1 MERHNTHTLSNSS
14 SLENLYQFDKKGNMI
29 IDSSS
34 TVAYINKKLNKI
46 TTPEL
51 FKEIKKLNEN
61 LAKEELTKEN
71 YYNNNLSYLKNKLN
85 AAKNKNKILDDKYK
99 KIIENKKKLNNK
111 YQIESMV
118 QSFTYIPSINKN
130 NINNINIKE
139 NGKINNK
146 KIKNEINFYTWAKTS
161 KKDKTKEKNG
171 ITEYKSKYS
180 SKYSSKKNS
189 SISPIN
195 NKTKETDILIKN
207 NNQIKNQN
215 FNAFDNITNSSLI
228 IKPKIESQ
236 YAVNNHLFYTKSRS
250 KNERIN
256 SNKIQESIDSNKKGV
271 KNQNRINNIKKGDN
285 TYHSLNKT
293 NNSKNRSYN
302 NIDSIN
308 KSINNTQ
315 QKNNIIKKENKK
327 DKIKIIKKLY
337 LNNNN
342 YDKKGNMTQRK

>member
-1 MERHNTHTLSNSS
+1 MEEHNTHILSNSS
-14 SLENLYQFDKKGNMI
+14 SLENPYKFDKNGNMI

-34 TVAYINKKLNKI
+34 KVTYINKKSNKI

-61 LAKEELTKEN
+61 LAKEELIQEN
-71 YYNNNLSYLKNKLN
+71 YYNNNLSYIKNKLN
-85 AAKNKNKILDDKYK
+85 ANKNKNKILDSKYK
-99 KIIENKKKLNNK
+99 KIIDDKKKLNNK
-111 YQIESMV
+111 FQIESMV
-118 QSFTYIPSINKN
+118 QSFTYFPSINKN
-130 NINNINIKE
+130 NINNIIIKE

-146 KIKNEINFYTWAKTS
+146 KIKNEINNFYSWAKAS

-171 ITEYKSKYS
+171 IYEYK

-189 SISPIN
+189 SLSPIN
-195 NKTKETDILIKN
+195 NKTKEKDIFIKN

-215 FNAFDNITNSSLI
+215 INDFYYMTNSSFI
-228 IKPKIESQ
+228 IKSKIESQ
-236 YAVNNHLFYTKSRS
+236 YAMNNFFFYTKGQS

-256 SNKIQESIDSNKKGV
+256 SNEIQESIDSNKIGV

-285 TYHSLNKT
+285 TYHSLNKS

-302 NIDSIN
+302 KNDNNN

-327 DKIKIIKKLY
+327 DKIKIIK
-337 LNNNN
+337 NFI
-342 YDKKGNMTQRK
+342 